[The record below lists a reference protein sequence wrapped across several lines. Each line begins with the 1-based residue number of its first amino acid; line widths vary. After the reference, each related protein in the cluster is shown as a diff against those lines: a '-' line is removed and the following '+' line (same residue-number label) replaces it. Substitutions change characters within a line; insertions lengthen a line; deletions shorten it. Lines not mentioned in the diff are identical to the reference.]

1 MVFLLGGSG
10 YVGTAYRRFFDA
22 RGIPHRSVARAELD
36 YARPRVLAAAL
47 RDAGASFLVNAA
59 GYTGR
64 PNVDACE
71 DHKADTLDGNAVLPG
86 RVREACEQAGVPWG
100 HVSSGCIFN
109 GARSDGSGFI
119 EEDEPNFTFRRPP
132 CSWYSGCKALGE
144 EILAGAPECFAWRLR
159 IPFNGED
166 GPRNYLSKLMRYE
179 RLLDATNSLSQ
190 LEEFVAAT
198 WALWEHRAPFGT
210 YNVTNP
216 GAITAREVVALIEK
230 AGVCRKAWS
239 FFSDEREFMRVAAR
253 TPRSNCVLD
262 SSRLARAGIL
272 LTPVAEAVERSLREW
287 RAGSNGNP

>member
-10 YVGTAYRRFFDA
+10 YVGAAYRRFFDV
-22 RGIPHRSVARAELD
+22 RGIAHRSVSRAELD
-36 YARPRVLAAAL
+36 YARPQELAAAL
-47 RDAGASFLVNAA
+47 RASGTSFLLNAA

-86 RVREACEQAGVPWG
+86 RVREACEQAGIPWG

-109 GARSDGSGFI
+109 GVRPDGAGFT
-119 EEDEPNFTFRRPP
+119 EEDEPNFTFRSPP
-132 CSWYSGCKALGE
+132 CSWYSGSKALGE
-144 EILAGAPECFAWRLR
+144 EVLAGAPECFVWRLR

-179 RLLDATNSLSQ
+179 RLLDATNSLSH
-190 LEEFVAAT
+190 LDEFVAAT
-198 WALWEHRAPFGT
+198 WALWERRAPFGT

-216 GAITAREVVALIEK
+216 SAITAREVVALIER
-230 AGVCRKAWS
+230 AGVCQKSWS
-239 FFSDEREFMRVAAR
+239 FFSDEGEFMRVAAR

-262 SSRLARAGIL
+262 SSKLAHAGVAM
-272 LTPVAEAVERSLREW
+272 TPVAEAVERALREW
-287 RAGSNGNP
+287 R

>member
-10 YVGTAYRRFFDA
+10 TADRRFFDA
-22 RGIPHRSVARAELD
+22 RGIVHRAVPRAELD
-36 YARPRVLAAAL
+36 YARPPDLAAAL
-47 RDAGASFLVNAA
+47 RDFGATFLVNAA

-71 DHKADTLDGNAVLPG
+71 DHRADTLDGNAVLPG
-86 RVREACEQAGVPWG
+86 RVREACEQAGIPWG

-109 GARSDGSGFI
+109 GARPEGGGFT
-119 EEDEPNFTFRRPP
+119 EEDEPNFTFRSPP

-144 EILAGAPECFAWRLR
+144 EILAGAPECFVWRLR

-190 LEEFVAAT
+190 LDEFVAAT
-198 WALWEHRAPFGT
+198 WALWERRAPFGT

-216 GAITAREVVALIEK
+216 GAITAREAVALIEQ

-239 FFSDEREFMRVAAR
+239 FFADEREFMRVAAR

-262 SSRLARAGIL
+262 SSKLARAGVRM
-272 LTPVAEAVERSLREW
+272 TPVAEAVARSLREW
-287 RAGSNGNP
+287 RA